1 MKQLQRRTEETHEL
15 SKVSKKN
22 IQWIQLERHMVRS
35 FKLINVENLLL
46 LLIPFVLQKIGFI

>member
-46 LLIPFVLQKIGFI
+46 LLIPFVL